1 MEQMQLHHRFDG
13 PDDAPVLVMG
23 PSLGTDLGLFDA
35 QVAAF
40 ADRFRVL
47 RYDLRGHGGSP
58 VPSGDATM
66 ADLAGDVVELLDR
79 LDIDRAHYVGVS
91 IGGAIGQHLA
101 VHTDRLLSLAVLA
114 SAARFAD
121 PDSWATRAA
130 TVREKGTEAMVASR
144 VGTWFTED
152 WERREPAEARRL
164 LDMLRATSDEG
175 YAACCAAIGGFDLR
189 GELARVSVPTL
200 AVAGSADPATPPEF
214 LRLIADS
221 VPGARYAEVPGTAH
235 LLNAEAPARVNEL
248 LAGHLEQAAGR

>member
-1 MEQMQLHHRFDG
+1 MTALHHRVEG
-13 PDDAPVLVMG
+13 PDDAPVLVFG

-40 ADRFRVL
+40 SDRFRTV

-66 ADLAGDVVELLDR
+66 ADLAGDVTELLDR
-79 LDIDRAHYVGVS
+79 LGVERAHYVGVS
-91 IGGAIGQHLA
+91 IGGAIGQQLA

-121 PDSWATRAA
+121 PDAWGTRAA
-130 TVREKGTEAMVASR
+130 TVRGNGTEAMVASR
-144 VGTWFTED
+144 VGTWFTEAFETRQPD
-152 WERREPAEARRL
+152 EARRL

-175 YAACCAAIGGFDLR
+175 YAACCAAIGGFDIRADLS
-189 GELARVSVPTL
+189 RVTVPTL
-200 AVAGSADPATPPEF
+200 AVAGSEDPATPPEF

-235 LLNAEAPARVNEL
+235 LLNAEEPEKVNEL
-248 LAGHLEQAAGR
+248 LAGHLKEAAGR

>member
-1 MEQMQLHHRFDG
+1 MRLHHRVDG
-13 PDDAPVLVMG
+13 PDDAPILVFG

-40 ADRFRVL
+40 SDRFRTV

-79 LDIDRAHYVGVS
+79 LGIERAHYVGVS
-91 IGGAIGQHLA
+91 IGGAIGQQLA

-121 PDSWATRAA
+121 PDSWGTRAA

-144 VGTWFTED
+144 VGTWFTHAF
-152 WERREPAEARRL
+152 ERRDPDEARRL

-175 YAACCAAIGGFDLR
+175 YAACCAAIGGFDIR
-189 GELARVSVPTL
+189 GDLSGVTVPTL
-200 AVAGSADPATPPEF
+200 AVAGAEDPATPPEF

-221 VPGARYAEVPGTAH
+221 VPGARYAEVPDTAH
-235 LLNAEAPARVNEL
+235 LLNAEEPDQVNEL
-248 LAGHLEQAAGR
+248 LAGHLKEAAGR